1 MSFFVLI
8 YLVSYLSVPFFTYG
22 DNFPPRKIV
31 EECRDSFLADV
42 PESERPGLRWEH
54 VGSTSIEGMPGTK
67 MPDALLIVPEFP
79 PSKGVIQA
87 FLDCGYYFSS
97 SSSLDV
103 KDLWWFLVFHEGK
116 TNHPLKM

>member
-1 MSFFVLI
+1 MNYF
-8 YLVSYLSVPFFTYG
+8 
-22 DNFPPRKIV
+22 DNYPPRKIV
-31 EECRDSFLADV
+31 EECRDSFLAGV

-116 TNHPLKM
+116 TNQPWKM